1 MQKGIREIWKCQ
13 NITKF
18 QWRCFI
24 RTGLCWMG
32 FWWSSLWQFPSFFW
46 IIICHRS
53 ISILEFFLFGMY
65 IFCCMSCT
73 LSTFLFICILLFVL
87 HLFYGFFLYVY
98 ISLWISLMNQTL
110 LAFCLANKKCK
121 KILMEQNDILW
132 NLQHFIFWKDKINY
146 NKTIMS
152 TQNNLIIVLGSAKQ
166 YKTQICKIIGSYCP
180 MVYYHINKMLFTIS
194 YCP

>member
-1 MQKGIREIWKCQ
+1 VQKGVREIWKCQ

-46 IIICHRS
+46 IIICRRS
-53 ISILEFFLFGMY
+53 ISILEFFCLVCIYFVVYLAPFQLF
-65 IFCCMSCT
+65 C
-73 LSTFLFICILLFVL
+73 LFVSCCL
-87 HLFYGFFLYVY
+87 SYTFSMVFFYMFIFHYEFLW
-98 ISLWISLMNQTL
+98 WIKLL

-152 TQNNLIIVLGSAKQ
+152 T
-166 YKTQICKIIGSYCP
+166 
-180 MVYYHINKMLFTIS
+180 
-194 YCP
+194 